1 MKPANR
7 IQTTWQKFSIGIISA
22 LAACL
27 LTLTPPFAAADDRP
41 VIEVNF
47 SITGIMFDEDTSAAI
62 QPEIEQ
68 MVSARAGLSLG
79 YLRWIP
85 SSSTTQETAQ
95 WNVSLNVETIPIT
108 TDDGETTSGF
118 IGTLK
123 HSGILNA
130 KEYVFV
136 QTEENETIYPLGR
149 PISKEQTALVNDISS
164 QLDKQLETLLK
175 SQQVTV
181 FLRNIPLADNVIADN
196 SLVLVPVKKRDLRTE
211 ADSLLAVEFK
221 HNQKS
226 GLLNL
231 ETTDEVTEDGE
242 YKGYVLAQVM
252 KFSLV
257 PVTINTPTYW
267 DEKLSPIIDS
277 AEDVKVFMLSYSPSL
292 SGGLDT
298 EGGIVNEPDVEGEM
312 P

>member
-242 YKGYVLAQVM
+242 YKGYVIAQVM